1 MDIALTLSN
10 RQISPQ
16 VVNMF
21 QFENGTT
28 TLNFT
33 LDSYMYGE
41 VNLRNYKA
49 YAVTSINGNIDMTEL
64 VMNYDA
70 SKDKLTLSWNV
81 KEFTLLEAGAVL
93 YQIVFKEA
101 TASGIPEEGENTGVF
116 YSYKA
121 VLINREVI
129 DGDNEISAKYPTL
142 LKQWLDRMN
151 TMADLYDAGVIYMN
165 YGESILPADRLA
177 GRLYFQYTDTLN
189 TKGQFEDDKGNIL
202 SDPDVVHLF
211 GNETI
216 GGQKTFTTSPKVPTP
231 ATDSNDTTVANTA
244 FIKNAVK
251 GALTNTATMSG
262 ALTILG
268 TASNWSKSVNVGSN
282 SSVAGVE
289 GTAVGSSADA
299 ANSGAALGYGANSTG
314 IASTALGAG
323 TIASAVRAIAIGS
336 TAQATAEG
344 AIQIGSG
351 TNSTSCTLQVGGYTL
366 LNTSTGLI
374 PADRISD
381 LSSKYLAKSG
391 GAMTA
396 YKAIY
401 RDVSDS
407 YLALYGGTGNNDGAQ
422 LDLCGANHTSMPGVF
437 QLHAR
442 NADIDFVLRGRPD
455 GMLLWDTK
463 YVLNNSFTMTTDGGA
478 IMLTAGTSST
488 GGAYLRMYGKDH
500 SSGQGT
506 FHIAA
511 SDGTTSKVLKG
522 TPDGDLTWNG
532 KPIVVLVAEQK
543 PTSANGYTWYRKYS
557 NGWVEQGGI
566 TTFAKHN
573 SNSSKE
579 NTVSLPV
586 EMADT
591 QYYVAAPTFITDAGS
606 SQGLRNF
613 RNTRSTTGLTIGMY
627 TSTTLSNSYDVQW
640 RVSGYA
646 AE

>member
-49 YAVTSINGNIDMTEL
+49 YAITSINGNIDMTEL

-101 TASGIPEEGENTGVF
+101 TASGIPDEGENTGVF

-121 VLINREVI
+121 ILINRESI

-151 TMADLYDAGVIYMN
+151 AMAEMQGASIVYMK
-165 YGESILPADRLA
+165 YGESIPPADRLA
-177 GRLYFQYTDTLN
+177 GQLYFQYTDTLN
-189 TKGQFEDDKGNIL
+189 TKGQFEDDRGNVL
-202 SDPDVVHLF
+202 SDPDVVHLV
-211 GNETI
+211 GKETVS
-216 GGQKTFTTSPKVPTP
+216 GEKTFTTSPKVPTP
-231 ATDSNDTTVANTA
+231 AADSNDTTVANTE
-244 FIKNAVK
+244 FVNEAVDS
-251 GALTNTATMSG
+251 ALNGVLTDTSSAGG
-262 ALTILG
+262 ALTIQG
-268 TASNWSKSVNVGSN
+268 VPSTYNQATNVGFN
-282 SSVAGVE
+282 SQITGKAGSAFGNSASAGE
-289 GTAVGSSADA
+289 NAV
-299 ANSGAALGYGANSTG
+299 
-314 IASTALGAG
+314 ALGAG
-323 TIASAVRAIAIGS
+323 AN
-336 TAQATAEG
+336 ATAKDS
-344 AIQIGSG
+344 IQIGSG
-351 TNSTSCTLQVGGYTL
+351 TNSTSYTLQVGGYTL

-381 LSSKYLAKSG
+381 LSGKYLAKSG

-407 YLALYGGTGNNDGAQ
+407 YLALYGGTGSGNDGAQ
-422 LDLCGANHTSMPGVF
+422 LDLCGANHPSMGGMF

-442 NADIDFVLRGRPD
+442 NGDADIILRGETD
-455 GMLLWDTK
+455 GKLRWNDK
-463 YVLNNSFTMTTDGGA
+463 YVLTNSFSMPNN
-478 IMLTAGTSST
+478 T
-488 GGAYLRMYGKDH
+488 GGIVLNGGTDYESGAYMRVYGKEH
-500 SSGQGT
+500 ATYPGWFTLG
-506 FHIAA
+506 A
-511 SDGTTSKVLKG
+511 SDGTNTSVLRG
-522 TPDGDLTWNG
+522 LPDGSFTWNG

-543 PTSANGYTWYRKYS
+543 PTSSNGYTWYRKYS
-557 NGWVEQGGI
+557 DGWVEQGGMVTI
-566 TTFAKHN
+566 AKHT
-573 SNSSKE
+573 SNSAKE
-579 NTVSLPV
+579 TTVTLPV
-586 EMADT
+586 VMKDT
-591 QYYVAAPTFITDAGS
+591 NYYVAPATFVTDAGN
-606 SQGLRNF
+606 SQGLKNYRNV
-613 RNTRSTTGLTIGMY
+613 RSTTGLTIGMY
-627 TSTTLSNSYDVQW
+627 TTTSLSNSYDVLW

-646 AE
+646 A